1 MGKTT
6 WLYAIA
12 ALLLLVGCSTNEPP
26 HATIDSIPPPAISL
40 TPIPSM
46 TPAPTETV
54 TAAQS
59 PTSTSTQTATLTP
72 SPTGTP
78 FGNFKGEWVIV
89 QKFKGQDL
97 FLFSLDGKEIDN
109 LTKDMS
115 GDKLFMGWSPDGK
128 TILVGE
134 YDSDRLSSIT
144 KLQVWLVDI
153 TGGKKQALV
162 ESNGLTGYDWS
173 PDGKRIMVECYNGR
187 ICLVDPT
194 TFEVI
199 QTRYSGNTV
208 GFSPDSRLLSWD
220 NFPPKTSLQGRLPV
234 KPVVQHGTLY
244 TWAEGDPNLTQ
255 VLSYSSYLGNA
266 GTHWARD
273 GQSLYILDLVD
284 GKSALS
290 QVLLASRVV
299 KHLYQFERDICAT
312 GLSPDGRIF
321 LVREKVVEGN
331 SASCTGP
338 LGLADLEQGELV
350 WYDDLRDVKWI
361 KWTADNRALVVL
373 LNDGV
378 ELMIDL
384 DSGATSPTDWLN
396 WTKFFEF
403 WALQEM
409 R

>member
-12 ALLLLVGCSTNEPP
+12 ALLLLVGCSINEPP
-26 HATIDSIPPPAISL
+26 HPTIDSIPPPTISL
-40 TPIPSM
+40 TPVLSL
-46 TPAPTETV
+46 TTAPTETA
-54 TAAQS
+54 TATQS
-59 PTSTSTQTATLTP
+59 PTPATQAAILTP
-72 SPTGTP
+72 SPTVTP
-78 FGNFKGEWVIV
+78 FGNFKGEWIIV

-97 FLFSLDGKEIDN
+97 FLYSLDGKEIDN
-109 LTKDMS
+109 LTKDLS

-134 YDSDRLSSIT
+134 YDSDRLSSFT

-153 TGGKKQALV
+153 TGGKKQELV

-173 PDGKRIMVECYNGR
+173 PDGKRIMVECYNGK

-220 NFPPKTSLQGRLPV
+220 NFPPKTGLQGRLPV

-273 GQSLYILDLVD
+273 GQSLYILDIVD

-312 GLSPDGRIF
+312 GFSPDGRIF

-396 WTKFFEF
+396 WTRFFEF